1 MQELVR
7 AIDRDGDGHISFAE
21 FTAYFRLP
29 PDAEAG
35 QAMPAWQQRLKA
47 QMLRTFFTKKP
58 VMRALFS
65 LFDVSGS
72 GFISVQHFEH
82 ALRVLIETDDGT
94 LAISQVLTNTHC
106 PRPHASL
113 SCWGTHR
120 LSRASGRS
128 PFGAQ
133 GQIEA
138 LAQTLSDGE
147 GRVAHDSFVKVCT
160 NASLERTRASCNAN
174 GPLRVSNRTSMR
186 RACG

>member
-35 QAMPAWQQRLKA
+35 QAMPAWQQRLKG

-106 PRPHASL
+106 PQPHASL

-147 GRVAHDSFVKVCT
+147 GRVTHS
-160 NASLERTRASCNAN
+160 RTRASCYAN
-174 GPLRVSNRTSMR
+174 GLLPVSNHTSMR
-186 RACG
+186 HACG